1 MSHAS
6 IARTPPAE
14 WPTHVQILVAAIGL
28 ETFLLV
34 GYLVVTGAT
43 VTMPRYVVYPFVWI
57 NAVLWA
63 GMRTPIPGA
72 SRRHHAIAAAVAGGY
87 FLLLANWAGLFVL
100 TGAGHHPVPESV
112 LGLSF
117 GSGSPGWARV
127 RFITRTFAISFVPFR
142 VIGYL
147 GLAYLVYAAV
157 LDVTSAVATGALGL
171 LSCLSCSF
179 PIVASAVTGVW
190 GGSVTAMS
198 TVFAHSVDIS
208 TLAFLVSVGLLYWRP
223 GFPSFRFGGS
233 SENPDDGADDASA
246 DDAGDDAEGR

>member
-1 MSHAS
+1 MSHPTS
-6 IARTPPAE
+6 ARLPPAD
-14 WPTHVQILVAAIGL
+14 WPTELQVLLVAIWL
-28 ETFLLV
+28 EMALLLGYFL
-34 GYLVVTGAT
+34 VTDAT
-43 VTMPRYVVYPFVWI
+43 VTTPRYVVYPFVWI

-63 GMRTPIPGA
+63 GMRTSTRRA
-72 SRRHHAIAAAVAGGY
+72 SRRLQAVAVAVAAAY
-87 FLLLANWAGLFVL
+87 FLLLANWAGLVVL
-100 TGAGHHPVPESV
+100 TGGGHHPVPESV

-157 LDVTSAVATGALGL
+157 LDATSAVASGALGL

-223 GFPSFRFGGS
+223 GFPSLGLVGGS
-233 SENPDDGADDASA
+233 DSD
-246 DDAGDDAEGR
+246 DDAED

>member
-1 MSHAS
+1 MSHPTTARLPPADWPTEVQVLLVAIWAEMALLLGYFLATDAS
-6 IARTPPAE
+6 IT
-14 WPTHVQILVAAIGL
+14 T
-28 ETFLLV
+28 
-34 GYLVVTGAT
+34 
-43 VTMPRYVVYPFVWI
+43 PRYVVYPFVWI

-63 GMRTPIPGA
+63 GMRTTTRRA
-72 SRRHHAIAAAVAGGY
+72 SRRLQAVAIAVAAAY
-87 FLLLANWAGLFVL
+87 FLLLANWAGLVVL
-100 TGAGHHPVPESV
+100 TGGGHHPVPESV

-127 RFITRTFAISFVPFR
+127 RFITRTFAVSFVPFR

-157 LDVTSAVATGALGL
+157 LDATSAVASGALGL

-223 GFPSFRFGGS
+223 GFPSLGFVGS
-233 SENPDDGADDASA
+233 SDCDDPDD
-246 DDAGDDAEGR
+246 

>member
-1 MSHAS
+1 MSHPTT
-6 IARTPPAE
+6 ARLPPAD
-14 WPTHVQILVAAIGL
+14 WPTELQVLLAAIWFEMALLLGY
-28 ETFLLV
+28 FL
-34 GYLVVTGAT
+34 VTDAT
-43 VTMPRYVVYPFVWI
+43 VTTPRYVVYPFVWI

-63 GMRTPIPGA
+63 GMRTQTRRA
-72 SRRHHAIAAAVAGGY
+72 SRRLQAVAVAVAIAY
-87 FLLLANWAGLFVL
+87 FLLLANWAGLVVL
-100 TGAGHHPVPESV
+100 TGGGHHPVPESV

-157 LDVTSAVATGALGL
+157 LDATSAVASGALGL

-198 TVFAHSVDIS
+198 TVFSHSVDIS

-223 GFPSFRFGGS
+223 GFPSLGLVRGS
-233 SENPDDGADDASA
+233 DSGSDCDSED
-246 DDAGDDAEGR
+246 

>member
-1 MSHAS
+1 MSHS
-6 IARTPPAE
+6 TTARLPPAD
-14 WPTHVQILVAAIGL
+14 WPTELQVLAVAIWAEMTLLLGY
-28 ETFLLV
+28 FLL
-34 GYLVVTGAT
+34 TDAT
-43 VTMPRYVVYPFVWI
+43 VTTPRYVVYPFVWI

-63 GMRTPIPGA
+63 GMCTTTRRA
-72 SRRHHAIAAAVAGGY
+72 SRRLQAVAVAIAAAY
-87 FLLLANWAGLFVL
+87 FLLLANWAGLVVL
-100 TGAGHHPVPESV
+100 TGGGHHPVPESV

-117 GSGSPGWARV
+117 GSGSPGWARI
-127 RFITRTFAISFVPFR
+127 RFITETFAISFVPFR

-157 LDVTSAVATGALGL
+157 LDATSAVASGALGL

-223 GFPSFRFGGS
+223 GFPSLGLLNGS
-233 SENPDDGADDASA
+233 DGDPED
-246 DDAGDDAEGR
+246 

>member
-1 MSHAS
+1 MSHSTTARLPPADWPTEVQVLLVAIWAEMALLLGYFLTTDAS
-6 IARTPPAE
+6 IT
-14 WPTHVQILVAAIGL
+14 T
-28 ETFLLV
+28 
-34 GYLVVTGAT
+34 
-43 VTMPRYVVYPFVWI
+43 PRYVVYPFVWI
-57 NAVLWA
+57 NAVIWA
-63 GMRTPIPGA
+63 VMRTTTRRA
-72 SRRHHAIAAAVAGGY
+72 SRRLQAVAIAVAAAY
-87 FLLLANWAGLFVL
+87 FLLLANWAGLVVL

-157 LDVTSAVATGALGL
+157 LDATSAVASGALGL

-223 GFPSFRFGGS
+223 GFPRLEFLGGS
-233 SENPDDGADDASA
+233 DDED
-246 DDAGDDAEGR
+246 